1 MKVGTLLQFKIL
13 VMKRIVIFGASSG
26 IGAELAKSYAAE
38 GNMVAVA
45 ARREDN
51 LRELQREYPVN
62 IITFR
67 ADMEALPPEEGGI
80 HEMSPRGKFM
90 EMLEALGGV
99 DLVIYCSGVG
109 KQNADLQMPVE
120 YNTINVN
127 VKGFT
132 AIAAAVAE
140 YGSTAPHHVQFA
152 TISSIASTRGI
163 GISASYS
170 ATKMYQV
177 RYMESLRQLAA
188 VKGWNMTFTTIKP
201 GFIAT
206 DFIKGRNYP
215 LTMQLPYASRMIKK
229 SIDSRRQSA
238 VIDWRWSVIT
248 AIWRL
253 IPNCLWYKLK
263 IR

>member
-1 MKVGTLLQFKIL
+1 
-13 VMKRIVIFGASSG
+13 MKRVIIFGASSG
-26 IGAELAKSYAAE
+26 IGAELAKSYAAD

-45 ARREDN
+45 ARREEM
-51 LRELQREYPVN
+51 LKELQKEYPIN

-67 ADMEALPPEEGGI
+67 VDMEALPHEEGGKQ
-80 HEMSPRGKFM
+80 EESPRGRFM
-90 EMLEALGGV
+90 EMVEALGGV

-109 KQNADLQMPVE
+109 RQNADLQMPVE
-120 YNTINVN
+120 YSTINVN

-188 VKGWNMTFTTIKP
+188 VKGWNITFTTIKP

-215 LTMQLPYASRMIKK
+215 LTMQLPYASLQIKK
-229 SIDSRRQSA
+229 AIDARRQS
-238 VIDWRWSVIT
+238 VTIDWRW
-248 AIWRL
+248 AIVVALWKF
-253 IPNCLWYKLK
+253 IPQCLWRRVK

>member
-1 MKVGTLLQFKIL
+1 MKK
-13 VMKRIVIFGASSG
+13 IVIFGASSG

-45 ARREDN
+45 ARREEM
-51 LRELQREYPVN
+51 LKELQREYPIN

-67 ADMEALPPEEGGI
+67 ADMEALPQEEGGSQ
-80 HEMSPRGKFM
+80 EESPKGRFQ

-109 KQNADLQMPVE
+109 KQNAQLEMPIE
-120 YNTINVN
+120 YSTINVN

-132 AIAAAVAE
+132 AIAAAVVE
-140 YGSTAPHHVQFA
+140 YGSTAGHHVQFA
-152 TISSIASTRGI
+152 TISSIASNRGI

-201 GFIAT
+201 GFVAT

-215 LTMQLPYASRMIKK
+215 LTMQLPYASKRIKK
-229 SIDSRRQSA
+229 AIDARKHTA
-238 VIDWRWSVIT
+238 TIDWKWAIVTTLWS
-248 AIWRL
+248 L
-253 IPNCLWYKLK
+253 IPNWLWYKLK
-263 IR
+263 IS

>member
-1 MKVGTLLQFKIL
+1 MRK
-13 VMKRIVIFGASSG
+13 IVIFGASSG
-26 IGAELAKSYAAE
+26 IGAQLARSYAAQ

-45 ARREDN
+45 ARREEK
-51 LRELQREYPVN
+51 LKELQREYPVN

-67 ADMEALPPEEGGI
+67 VDLEALPQEEGGKT
-80 HEMSPRGKFM
+80 EESPRGKFQQI
-90 EMLEALGGV
+90 LEALGGV

-109 KQNADLQMPVE
+109 KQNAQLQIPIE
-120 YNTINVN
+120 YSTINVN

-140 YGSTAPHHVQFA
+140 YGSTAGHHVQFA

-215 LTMQLPYASRMIKK
+215 MTMQLPYASRQIKK
-229 SIDSRRQSA
+229 AIDSRRQS
-238 VIDWRWSVIT
+238 VIIDWRW
-248 AIWRL
+248 AIVVALWKL
-253 IPNCLWYKLK
+253 IPHCLWRRLK